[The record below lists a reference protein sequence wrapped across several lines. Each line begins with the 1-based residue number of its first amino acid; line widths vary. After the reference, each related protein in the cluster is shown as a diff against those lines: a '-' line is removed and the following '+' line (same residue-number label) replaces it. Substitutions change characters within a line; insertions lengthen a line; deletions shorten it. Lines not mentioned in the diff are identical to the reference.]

1 MPIAKMMGRM
11 GKMAGKG
18 ATAIMKDRA
27 APAKASGLGRLM
39 DVVKTAKSEQD
50 ERPKAGPMMGDKPAG
65 RGRFGRMIGAA
76 VNAAPKAMKKGGMAE
91 KMKMVVKDGKKVPS
105 FAADGVGKMKKGGSV
120 GMHRMPDGTMMKN
133 SDMAGRAMKKTT
145 ADAKGRAMKKGK

>member
-39 DVVKTAKSEQD
+39 DVVRTAKSEQD
-50 ERPKAGPMMGDKPAG
+50 AKPKTGPMMVDKPAG

-76 VNAAPKAMKKGGMAE
+76 VNAAPKAMKKGGMAD
-91 KMKMVVKDGKKVPS
+91 K
-105 FAADGVGKMKKGGSV
+105 
-120 GMHRMPDGTMMKN
+120 T
-133 SDMAGRAMKKTT
+133 GRAMKKTT